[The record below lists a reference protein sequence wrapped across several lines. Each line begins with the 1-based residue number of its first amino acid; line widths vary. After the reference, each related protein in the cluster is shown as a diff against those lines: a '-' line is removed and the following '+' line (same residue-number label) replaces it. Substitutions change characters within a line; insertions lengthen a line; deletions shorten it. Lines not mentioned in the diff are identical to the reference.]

1 LPAAEGRELA
11 RIDLLPTARMNQF
24 IREALIMATT
34 ARVSIAFLLAA
45 SLGTVLGGC
54 NDPTSEGGNAATSSG
69 AVSNT
74 AGAPNVLSQPNSLS
88 VNAGQSANFSV
99 TASGTGLSYQWRMN
113 GSAISG
119 ATDASYTIAS
129 ASASTAGSYTVVVS
143 NAGGSVT
150 SSGAQL
156 SVNVVAQNTP
166 IVHSTHTLLSVP
178 QSIKT
183 GGHQNDP
190 LIYAGYLDVTLY
202 GADPTGK
209 ADSTA
214 AFQNAMLDASGNS
227 TNAVGNSMLVYVPS
241 GTYLISN
248 TITGYQSCSGSSP
261 ASNPGYGSIQK
272 YGGVSAPGLV
282 GPGSGPRP
290 TIVLKDHTFTD
301 AGNPQ
306 PMIHLVN
313 SPNAGAGGCG
323 GQYAGSPQVGAFDIL
338 FNAVVRDINLTTG
351 NNPGAIGV
359 QFYSAQKS
367 YMQNVLVDATNG
379 YIGLQGAPAT
389 DMWTNVEV
397 RGGQYG
403 VWIDKTAG
411 VSAIAGLTLESQSVA
426 GIYFNAIGDL
436 ALSGFNI
443 QETNPAATAIVTAAQ
458 VAQGSTISLIDGV
471 ISTTSAGQAAISNLG
486 DDGLYLNDVY
496 MQAPKVLIGN
506 THSTTIAAS
515 GAMQLIGEYS
525 HADQGTNADSTSN
538 PGGYA
543 LASSS
548 FVNDSLQIGA
558 DFGPVYG
565 TGGTPPTD
573 LVIRHL
579 PGQMPWAF
587 DADALWATDYGADPT
602 GFKDSTAQIQNAIDA
617 AHAGGSDKVFLPRG
631 DYSISATLK
640 LYPNTKFFGLPG
652 LYSQLLGYGW
662 VTHHTLQPY
671 LQVGDAVGNAAAT
684 QAGHAIVSD
693 IAIQLPSDA
702 TAYAAYATLLPNGGA
717 NYDPADQT
725 YLYAVEWQTGRSSVS
740 NQLSIGYQGQGNVT
754 DRTPVPAGGIL
765 ITPATRNLVL
775 LDHSGGG
782 RWYGLQIEG
791 GSFNSPTGNSLYA
804 TGTSM
809 PLSIYGSNIE
819 HAAGASFY
827 GFSNASNIRVLG
839 TKTESGAAPYWFTI
853 DNSNNI
859 MLSGLTA
866 HQNGS
871 VMVNNSTNV
880 NLNALDFYSMYPAE
894 AQTVSFITDDK
905 GSYNSLAAYA
915 LFKLNQPGTIGFNN
929 SVFPHCGDNVCDGGE
944 TPENCPVDC
953 GSGT

>member
-1 LPAAEGRELA
+1 
-11 RIDLLPTARMNQF
+11 
-24 IREALIMATT
+24 MATT
-34 ARVSIAFLLAA
+34 ARVSIAFMLAA
-45 SLGTVLGGC
+45 SLGAALGGC
-54 NDPTSEGGNAATSSG
+54 NYPSADGGNAATSNG

-74 AGAPNVLSQPNSLS
+74 ADAPNVVSQPNSLS
-88 VNAGQSANFSV
+88 VNAGQSAKFSV

-113 GSAISG
+113 SSAISG
-119 ATDASYTIAS
+119 ATAASYSIAS
-129 ASASTAGSYTVVVS
+129 ASASRAGTYTVVVS
-143 NAGGSVT
+143 NAVGSVT
-150 SSGAQL
+150 SADAQL
-156 SVNVVAQNTP
+156 SVNDLTQNPP
-166 IVHSTHTLLSVP
+166 IIHSTHTLLSVP

-183 GGHQNDP
+183 SGHQNDP
-190 LIYAGYLDVTLY
+190 LVYAGYLDVTLY

-248 TITGYQSCSGSSP
+248 TITGYQSCSGGSP
-261 ASNPGYGSIQK
+261 ASNAGYGSIEK

-290 TIVLKDHTFTD
+290 TIVLKDHTFTNS
-301 AGNPQ
+301 GSPQ
-306 PMIHLVN
+306 PMIHMVN

-323 GQYAGSPQVGAFDIL
+323 GQYAGSAQVGAFDIL
-338 FNAVVRDINLTTG
+338 FNAVVRDINITTG

-367 YMQNVLVDATNG
+367 YMQNVLVNATNG

-389 DMWTNVEV
+389 DTWTNVEV

-411 VSAIAGLTLESQSVA
+411 VSAIAGLTLENQSVA

-436 ALSGFNI
+436 ALSGFDI
-443 QETNPAATAIVTAAQ
+443 QETNPAATAIVAGGL
-458 VAQGSTISLIDGV
+458 VAQGSTISLVDGI

-496 MQAPKVLIGN
+496 MQAPKVLIN
-506 THSTTIAAS
+506 NDHSTTIAAS
-515 GAMQLIGEYS
+515 GTMQLIGEYS

-548 FVNDSLQIGA
+548 VVNDSLQIAA
-558 DFGPVYG
+558 DFGPIYS
-565 TGGTPPTD
+565 TAGGTPPTD

-587 DADALWATDYGADPT
+587 DANALWVTDYGADPT

-617 AHAGGSDKVFLPRG
+617 AHAGGSDEVFLPRG

-662 VTHHTLQPY
+662 VTHHTLQPF
-671 LQVGDAVGNAAAT
+671 LQVGDAVGDAAAT
-684 QAGHAIVSD
+684 EAGHAIVSD

-702 TAYAAYATLLPNGGA
+702 TSYAAYAKLLPNGGA

-740 NQLSIGYQGQGNVT
+740 NQFSISYQSQGNIT
-754 DRTPVPAGGIL
+754 DRTPVPTGDIL

-782 RWYGLQIEG
+782 RWYGLQIAG

-839 TKTESGAAPYWFTI
+839 TKTESGAAPYWFTV

-866 HQNGS
+866 HQNSS
-871 VMVNNSTNV
+871 VMVNSSTNV
-880 NLNALDFYSMYPAE
+880 NLNAMDFYSMYPAE
-894 AQTVSFITDDK
+894 AQTVSFITDDR

-915 LFKLNQPGTIGFNN
+915 LFKLNQPGTNGFNN

-944 TPENCPVDC
+944 TPENCPADC